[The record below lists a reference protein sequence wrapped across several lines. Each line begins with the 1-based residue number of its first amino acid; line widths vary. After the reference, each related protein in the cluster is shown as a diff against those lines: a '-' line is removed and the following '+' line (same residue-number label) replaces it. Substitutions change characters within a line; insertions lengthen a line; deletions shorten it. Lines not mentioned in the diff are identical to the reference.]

1 LPSGVRLLTGRYG
14 GQLKPRLFAA
24 SLTPPTFDAEGN
36 ILSVANGAAGQRV
49 VAVTP
54 SAGVRRIAADA
65 SLTAQPVSQL
75 SISRDGAR
83 VAAVVGDGRL
93 LVGRVTADSAL
104 PALTGF
110 RAITPSLRGVRGVSW
125 AAAEQLVVTASAAAG
140 QRQIVV
146 TDFDGYAPRSLALE
160 RMQGQPVDVD
170 GAPGQPLIAVTD
182 RRVIWA
188 QVEGWRR
195 IAVGTA
201 AVHSG

>member
-1 LPSGVRLLTGRYG
+1 
-14 GQLKPRLFAA
+14 
-24 SLTPPTFDAEGN
+24 
-36 ILSVANGAAGQRV
+36 
-49 VAVTP
+49 
-54 SAGVRRIAADA
+54 
-65 SLTAQPVSQL
+65 
-75 SISRDGAR
+75 
-83 VAAVVGDGRL
+83 
-93 LVGRVTADSAL
+93 
-104 PALTGF
+104 
-110 RAITPSLRGVRGVSW
+110 
-125 AAAEQLVVTASAAAG
+125 
-140 QRQIVV
+140 VV